1 MSDIYT
7 PPVTPPPPPPPPLPP
22 TSRAGAFDF
31 LKPFTYVFDDPRW
44 VSKIL
49 VGGLFMLASFL
60 LVGVPFLLG
69 YMARL
74 VRNVVDGAQHPLPEW
89 DDLGEYFSEGL
100 TLFGVGLVYMIPMV
114 ILGILV
120 GVPAALM
127 SAVQNE
133 HTRDLGGGLF
143 GCAACLMVPLGLAVT
158 FFMPAS
164 FLMVV
169 TQRRFGAAFEL
180 ANIWSF
186 IRDNIGNYL
195 LSLAIYFVARFLA
208 GFGIILLCIGIIF
221 TEFWSLVVSSYAFAQ
236 TWRLAPR
243 R

>member
-1 MSDIYT
+1 M
-7 PPVTPPPPPPPPLPP
+7 
-22 TSRAGAFDF
+22 
-31 LKPFTYVFDDPRW
+31 KPFAFVFDDPRW
-44 VSKIL
+44 MSKIL
-49 VGGLFMLASFL
+49 VGGVFVLASFL
-60 LVGVPFLLG
+60 LVGLPFLFG

-74 VRNVVDGAQHPLPEW
+74 VRNVVDGAQYPLPEW

-100 TLFGVGLVYMIPMV
+100 MLFCVGLAYMLPLIV
-114 ILGILV
+114 LGILI

-127 SAVQNE
+127 SAVE
-133 HTRDLGGGLF
+133 HQETRDIGGGIF
-143 GCAACLMVPLGLAVT
+143 GCATCLMVPIGLAVT

-164 FLMVV
+164 LLMAV
-169 TQRRFGAAFEL
+169 TQRRFGAAFEFR
-180 ANIWSF
+180 NVWSF

-195 LSLAIYFVARFLA
+195 LALVIYFVARFLA

-236 TWRLAPR
+236 AWRLAPR